1 MKRVLPLAALIV
13 AAAHHVDAQG
23 YRQPRQQSFRFAGDS
38 LARYEWTRKIP
49 SSTLDGTG
57 NEDRYFVQARPRV
70 ELKLGPIELGV
81 GGHFNY
87 SQDDNTLL
95 PTGEP
100 QPVIRDNFYSRQ
112 AAFDLYYGKVKAGPV
127 EAVGGRFLMPL
138 PLTEMIWDRDLRPSG
153 GGAGLVFAT
162 DGTLTRLAI
171 RGIYATK
178 SHWFEDESV
187 IYGGSA
193 ELAIQSGPKSQFML
207 AGAYLDFRDL
217 NTIDPRIRRQN
228 SRDLEGLYVHD
239 YRVADLQARLVSTGQ
254 VPVAVVVDYCWNT
267 ALSENNKG
275 LWTEITLGQL
285 ASSRA
290 RLEYT
295 YARIDRD
302 ATLAAFN
309 ADDFYWGTGYQAH
322 RLDLGAATS
331 RSSSLHAIAS
341 WQRFK
346 DSLVPEDQDLWVQ
359 RYRIEWRATY

>member
-1 MKRVLPLAALIV
+1 MKRALPLIALIATAPHPV
-13 AAAHHVDAQG
+13 EGQG
-23 YRQPRQQSFRFAGDS
+23 YGQQPQSFRFAGDS
-38 LARYEWTRKIP
+38 VMRYEWTREIP
-49 SSTLDGTG
+49 TFDGIV

-81 GGHFNY
+81 GGYFNY

-95 PTGEP
+95 PSGEP
-100 QPVIRDNFYSRQ
+100 RLILRDNFHSRK
-112 AAFDLYYGKVKAGPV
+112 ADFDLYYGKVKAGPV

-138 PLTEMIWDRDLRPSG
+138 PLTEMIWDGDLRPFG
-153 GGAGLVFAT
+153 GGAGFVF
-162 DGTLTRLAI
+162 GQEGSLTRFAV
-171 RGIYATK
+171 RGIYATR

-187 IYGGSA
+187 MYGGSA
-193 ELAIQSGPKSQFML
+193 ELAIQAGDNRQLML

-217 NTIDPRIRRQN
+217 DTIDPRIRRQN
-228 SRDLEGLYVHD
+228 TRGLDGFYLLD
-239 YRVADLQARLVSTGQ
+239 YRVADVQARLVSAGQ
-254 VPVAVVVDYCWNT
+254 VPFALVVDYCWNT
-267 ALSENNKG
+267 ALSEGNKG
-275 LWTEITLGQL
+275 LWAEVTMGEL

-295 YARIDRD
+295 YAKIDRD

-322 RLDLGAATS
+322 RLDLGGATS

-346 DSLVPEDQDLWVQ
+346 DSSIPEEQDRWVK
-359 RYRIEWRATY
+359 RYRIEWRYVY